1 MLGSNDRM
9 LFPAVAAGR
18 NAASDQG
25 NQGVCISSVG
35 AASSFAQDRLQEPI
49 SEKVWQKYTLD
60 ISRLFI
66 TLKSP

>member
-18 NAASDQG
+18 NAASDREESKRS
-25 NQGVCISSVG
+25 ISCVG

-49 SEKVWQKYTLD
+49 FEKVWQKYTLD
-60 ISRLFI
+60 ISRLFT